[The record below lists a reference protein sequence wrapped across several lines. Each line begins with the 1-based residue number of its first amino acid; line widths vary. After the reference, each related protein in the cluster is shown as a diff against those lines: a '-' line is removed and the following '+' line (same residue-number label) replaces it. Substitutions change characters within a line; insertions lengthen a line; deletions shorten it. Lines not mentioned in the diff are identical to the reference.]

1 MRGGEGCLIKRLV
14 GHRSQGP
21 RGGALRRQSRLL
33 ALPLEGMALA
43 SQLATDT
50 RARRAGGAFS
60 LLLVLGLALHFELLP
75 CPFAAVLSVPC
86 PGCGL
91 TRAAGLLLRGDWH
104 GALALHPLS
113 PLLVPGV
120 VALVIWRLSRYVTGG
135 EPGRWLA
142 SARVARSSEVL
153 VLLLLGAVVGVWV
166 ARFFGA
172 FGGAVPVP

>member
-1 MRGGEGCLIKRLV
+1 
-14 GHRSQGP
+14 
-21 RGGALRRQSRLL
+21 
-33 ALPLEGMALA
+33 MALA
-43 SQLATDT
+43 SPLAADT
-50 RARRAGGAFS
+50 RARRAGSALS

-91 TRAAGLLLRGDWH
+91 TRAAWLLLRGDWY

-120 VALVIWRLSRYVTGG
+120 GALVAMRLSRYVTGAA
-135 EPGRWLA
+135 PARWLA
-142 SARVARSSEVL
+142 SVRVTRFGEVL
-153 VLLLLGAVVGVWV
+153 ALLLLGAVVGVWI